1 MAHCSA
7 ATIFVCMRILCLLA
21 LIAVFAGSCG
31 NEATTARPLC
41 DTTCNKDTLRY
52 VADHKLKP
60 MVSVS
65 MKNCFADTLT
75 WTHEAMEKQRQAQLG
90 SLLDRSV
97 RMNAAAV
104 DCFINDTSY
113 AYLSFNDCATG
124 RGYLLKLPY
133 DKKNNIRKISSAL
146 NRFDPKFSV
155 APDLRA
161 FADKSTIY
169 VVNVKTDKEEVM
181 TFKEVYEID
190 WDNIHETID
199 SINVTPQRIYVKL
212 LKNGKEIPL
221 EKKIN
226 L

>member
-1 MAHCSA
+1 MRIICLLLILAALATSCSNKA
-7 ATIFVCMRILCLLA
+7 AT
-21 LIAVFAGSCG
+21 SK
-31 NEATTARPLC
+31 PLC
-41 DTTCNKDTLRY
+41 DTACNKDTLKY
-52 VADHKLKP
+52 SIQHKLEP
-60 MVSVS
+60 RVRIS

-75 WTHEAMEKQRQAQLG
+75 WTHKAMEKQRQAQLG

-97 RMNAAAV
+97 KLHASAV
-104 DCFINDTSY
+104 DCHIQDTAY
-113 AYLSFNDCATG
+113 AYLSFNDCSTG
-124 RGYLLKLPY
+124 RGYLLKLPF

-161 FADKSTIY
+161 YADKSTLY

-190 WDNIHETID
+190 WDNIHQTID
-199 SINVTPQRIYVKL
+199 SINITPQRIYVKL
-212 LKNGKEIPL
+212 LKNGQEIPL

>member
-1 MAHCSA
+1 
-7 ATIFVCMRILCLLA
+7 MRIFLFLLTIVVLA
-21 LIAVFAGSCG
+21 TSCS
-31 NEATTARPLC
+31 NQSKTIKPLC
-41 DTTCNKDTLRY
+41 DTACNNDTLKY
-52 VADHKLKP
+52 SGEHKLEPK
-60 MVSVS
+60 VIIS

-75 WTHEAMEKQRQAQLG
+75 WTHNAMEKQRQAQLG

-97 RMNAAAV
+97 RLHKSAI
-104 DCFINDTSY
+104 DCHIQDTAY
-113 AYLSFNDCATG
+113 AYLSFNDCASG
-124 RGYLLKLPY
+124 RGYLLKLPF

-161 FADKSTIY
+161 YADKSTIY

-181 TFKEVYEID
+181 TFKEIYEID
-190 WDNIHETID
+190 WDNIHQTID
-199 SINVTPQRIYVKL
+199 SIHVTPQRIYVKL
-212 LKNGKEIPL
+212 IKDGKEVPL